1 MTLDTKESFAPLL
14 EWTLISW
21 NNISQAV
28 KEQMYI
34 MTQNI
39 PAFAHHI
46 EPVKNYWDFER
57 IKKEINVFLTENFSH
72 LLKEKTP
79 DFILGFEQGNISKY
93 KTSHDLEKV
102 DLMELLILKNKFY
115 IEILKNIVVF
125 WKLDILFNAE
135 QKGDLIHMIESWVFW
150 FLDELYL
157 EWYKQIYDKKNAW
170 ITSEKLAY
178 GWVKDGKIVPLKDLL
193 EREIKIDDSK
203 LSQIQNTHIRE
214 YLLAFSYFIKN
225 GITDYDT
232 WVNAEIHE
240 VKSWQERKE
249 IFWIV
254 APMEEYMYPWVLV
267 EPELI
272 IFLKNAEKKVHFEDF
287 YWLSERYFQDRF
299 WMDSMTLDFVETLLQ
314 TGDAAFSW
322 FIWKAFPND
331 RELSQREWN
340 CIILKDTNMKN
351 VVHNAEKGM
360 KALLWEDFQLNFDA
374 LYNELIKE
382 VTYHEFW
389 HSLFIKWH
397 PTSLLEEAK
406 ATLFY
411 YLQVY
416 SENQEFTYTRDDRKR
431 IIEFTLMD
439 SIRNLERMNET
450 SAKKY
455 VILTQMN
462 LAYLFESGLV
472 YWENAKL
479 IINTTDEITFYTF
492 LRGLK
497 DMLFMIQELYALDE
511 VSLQQAEIKIL
522 EKIERYAGENIQKMQ
537 EVLSK

>member
-1 MTLDTKESFAPLL
+1 MTLDTKESFAQLP
-14 EWTLISW
+14 EWTVISW
-21 NNISQAV
+21 NNILQAV
-28 KEQMYI
+28 KEQIYI
-34 MTQNI
+34 ITQNI
-39 PAFAHHI
+39 PDFAHHI

-57 IKKEINVFLTENFSH
+57 MKKEINVFLTENFSH

-102 DLMELLILKNKFY
+102 DLMELLIIKNKFY
-115 IEILKNIVVF
+115 IEILRNIVLL
-125 WKLDILFNAE
+125 WKLDTLLNQD
-135 QKGDLIHMIESWVFW
+135 QKVDLIYIIESWVFW

-157 EWYKQIYDKKNAW
+157 EWYKEIYDEKNAG
-170 ITSEKLAY
+170 IVTEKLSY
-178 GWVKDGKIVPLKDLL
+178 GGVKDGKIVPLKNLL
-193 EREIKIDDSK
+193 EGEIKIDDWK
-203 LSQIQNTHIRE
+203 LSQIQNIHIRE
-214 YLLAFSYFIKN
+214 YLLAFSSLIKN
-225 GITDYDT
+225 GVTDYDT

-240 VKSWQERKE
+240 VKSWQDRKQ

-254 APMEEYMYPWVLV
+254 APMEDYMYPWILV

-272 IFLKNAEKKVHFEDF
+272 IFLKNSEKKVHFEDF

-314 TGDAAFSW
+314 TGDAAFSG

-351 VVHNAEKGM
+351 VVHNAEKGL
-360 KALLWEDFQLNFDA
+360 KALLWEDFHMNFDT

-382 VTYHEFW
+382 VTYHEFG
-389 HSLFIKWH
+389 HSLFVKWH

-411 YLQVY
+411 YLQLY
-416 SENQEFTYTRDDRKR
+416 SEHEKKQYTSDERRS
-431 IIEFTLMD
+431 IVEFTLMD
-439 SIRNLERMNET
+439 SIRNLERMNEA

-472 YWENAKL
+472 YWANGNL
-479 IINTTDEITFYTF
+479 VIDTTDEVPFYTF

-497 DMLFMIQELYALDE
+497 DMLFMIQELYALDDI
-511 VSLQQAEIKIL
+511 SLQQEEIKIL
-522 EKIERYAGENIQKMQ
+522 EKIERYVGENIQKMQ